1 MWYEYDRGIRRDEQ
15 KKVEKEKRRLEKE
28 VRMRRRFEHQMEM
41 IGDLEL
47 RHREVLGR
55 LEELESRV
63 GVSSNPGG
71 GKFNG
76 AAEVLRAVLAN
87 SGKAGYLCIFV

>member
-1 MWYEYDRGIRRDEQ
+1 
-15 KKVEKEKRRLEKE
+15 
-28 VRMRRRFEHQMEM
+28 MRRRFEHQMAM

-71 GKFNG
+71 G
-76 AAEVLRAVLAN
+76 N
-87 SGKAGYLCIFV
+87 STAPRRFFGLF

>member
-1 MWYEYDRGIRRDEQ
+1 LWYEYDRGIRRDEQ

-63 GVSSNPGG
+63 GVSSNSGG
-71 GKFNG
+71 G
-76 AAEVLRAVLAN
+76 N
-87 SGKAGYLCIFV
+87 STAPRRFFGLF

>member
-63 GVSSNPGG
+63 GVSSNSGG
-71 GKFNG
+71 G
-76 AAEVLRAVLAN
+76 N
-87 SGKAGYLCIFV
+87 STAPWRFFGLF

>member
-71 GKFNG
+71 
-76 AAEVLRAVLAN
+76 RN
-87 SGKAGYLCIFV
+87 STAPRRFFGLF

>member
-63 GVSSNPGG
+63 GVSSNPSGG
-71 GKFNG
+71 
-76 AAEVLRAVLAN
+76 N
-87 SGKAGYLCIFV
+87 STAPRRFFGLF